1 MIDLTIHLDPITDK
15 NLIFFLNKKKSIY
28 TFREEYESSS
38 SSSSNLQL
46 EENEE
51 VNYQFNSLTYRMVL
65 IPQSYQFEI
74 NAPVDFYQLIHVHNK
89 QSFFLQ
95 ENH

>member
-38 SSSSNLQL
+38 SSSNLQL

-65 IPQSYQFEI
+65 IPQSYLFEI
-74 NAPVDFYQLIHVHNK
+74 NAPVDFYPLIHVHNK

-95 ENH
+95 ENR